1 MRTRLCQS
9 STSALTLARDWL
21 VEFNAEAGW
30 MGSGDSFEAQNRW
43 RLATC

>member
-30 MGSGDSFEAQNRW
+30 VARAIRSKLRIGGDLP
-43 RLATC
+43 LA